1 MIVLGAHRVAATEAA
16 TIIPTMEPYS
26 KRGSGLNR
34 CPFVELINA
43 SRFLELL
50 DQLHVPEPA
59 EVVVEAARIV
69 IGVTFQE
76 TERFRWIRAQHVV
89 ATHSK
94 GGVVQQCL
102 PAGHG
107 GGRRFNYFLLL
118 AALYLFA
125 AILGVA
131 CHRVLFHWLSEDQ
144 IVGQLTIPE
153 PDGPDPVLDDAPFLG
168 RYAAHVVVA
177 LFPKSIVVTGS
188 CAQAKVV
195 PIPR

>member
-1 MIVLGAHRVAATEAA
+1 MIATFSAATEATCGKA
-16 TIIPTMEPYS
+16 LWRPPMTAVPNCNVLSVTSRYRDRRTA

-50 DQLHVPEPA
+50 DQLHVPEPP

-69 IGVTFQE
+69 VSITFLE
-76 TERFRWIRAQHVV
+76 AERFRWIRAQHVV

-107 GGRRFNYFLLL
+107 GCRRFNYLL
-118 AALYLFA
+118 A
-125 AILGVA
+125 
-131 CHRVLFHWLSEDQ
+131 
-144 IVGQLTIPE
+144 
-153 PDGPDPVLDDAPFLG
+153 
-168 RYAAHVVVA
+168 
-177 LFPKSIVVTGS
+177 
-188 CAQAKVV
+188 
-195 PIPR
+195 